1 MHMFGMGV
9 SWLWIL
15 VPAALILVGI
25 PIVRT
30 LARRDSRRGLNDGG
44 HDELPSGDTEAQVF
58 RLAGRLGGRLTV
70 SDVVVETGMPA
81 ARAEETLQRLTDG
94 VRVRMEVSDTGI
106 VVYEFAEL
114 MKN

>member
-1 MHMFGMGV
+1 MHMFGMGF

-15 VPAALILVGI
+15 VPAALILLGI
-25 PIVRT
+25 PVVRA
-30 LARRDSRRGLNDGG
+30 LVRRDSRRGLNDGG
-44 HDELPSGDTEAQVF
+44 HDELPSGDTEARIF
-58 RLAGRLGGRLTV
+58 RLARRHGGRLTV

-94 VRVRMEVSDTGI
+94 VRVRMEVRDTGI

-114 MKN
+114 IKD